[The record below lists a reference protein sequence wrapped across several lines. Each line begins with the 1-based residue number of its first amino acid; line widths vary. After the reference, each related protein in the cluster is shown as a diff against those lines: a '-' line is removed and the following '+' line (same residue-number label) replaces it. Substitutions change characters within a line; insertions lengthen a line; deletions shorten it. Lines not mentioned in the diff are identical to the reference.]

1 MPNGF
6 DTNDDSLH
14 PNETLIVESQTCVGA
29 QHFQEHTDAVFN
41 WASGPSDWPLLSGLG
56 FYFLICLC
64 SKGSNSNSELWFSH
78 FIITCGCVTSK

>member
-1 MPNGF
+1 MNIDIQRTRDSHKMPNGF

-41 WASGPSDWPLLSGLG
+41 WASGPSD
-56 FYFLICLC
+56 
-64 SKGSNSNSELWFSH
+64 
-78 FIITCGCVTSK
+78 